1 MEKIRVGGV
10 TVSADKSYS
19 GKEVINLLK
28 ISFENGNRRGLL
40 EADKQYQR
48 GFSDGYSKGYT
59 EASSDFSE
67 LRNILQKILNSN
79 N

>member
-1 MEKIRVGGV
+1 MEKIRVCGI

-40 EADKQYQR
+40 EADTQYQR
-48 GFSDGYSKGYT
+48 GFSDGYSKGYS
-59 EASSDFSE
+59 EASSDVSE
-67 LRNILQKILNSN
+67 LRDNLRKFLNQ
-79 N
+79 

>member
-19 GKEVINLLK
+19 GNEVINLLK
-28 ISFENGNRRGLL
+28 ISFENGNRHGLL

-48 GFSDGYSKGYT
+48 GFSDGYSKGYR
-59 EASSDFSE
+59 EASSDVSE
-67 LRNILQKILNSN
+67 LRDNLRKFLNQ
-79 N
+79 